1 MYADVLHKLC
11 WLHNGQWRGGTQ
23 WTSAFLTN
31 SAMGGTFVFTDEA
44 GIIYGE
50 PGIFSREIL
59 VDNDNANRY
68 EFDMGK

>member
-1 MYADVLHKLC
+1 
-11 WLHNGQWRGGTQ
+11 
-23 WTSAFLTN
+23 
-31 SAMGGTFVFTDEA
+31 MGGTFVFTDEA